1 MHSKVFSFW
10 GHIKLCNFYNIIRR
24 PIVVEFMGKLFS
36 DNAFMGNFTETLANI
51 PENHALSQTVENG
64 K

>member
-36 DNAFMGNFTETLANI
+36 DNAFMGNFTENSCKY
-51 PENHALSQTVENG
+51 P
-64 K
+64 